1 MQFSIKALIGAL
13 AALAAVNGAAISL
26 PADEAPEPSESLEA
40 RKIVTIPVPLPIGF
54 SKSTSTFTTYSS
66 LPSGVKNTCPPI
78 KTVTDLKKT
87 TITVHGTPP
96 PGVKNGQTRTH
107 DLNARGDGIKT
118 LGTVSFPLST
128 SISVSCPSQTV
139 VTAHNTLVETLY
151 LVSQQ

>member
-40 RKIVTIPVPLPIGF
+40 RKIVTIPIPLPIGF

-78 KTVTDLKKT
+78 K
-87 TITVHGTPP
+87 
-96 PGVKNGQTRTH
+96 
-107 DLNARGDGIKT
+107 
-118 LGTVSFPLST
+118 LSL
-128 SISVSCPSQTV
+128 I
-139 VTAHNTLVETLY
+139 HI
-151 LVSQQ
+151 